1 MLPPQS
7 FVLVLEGFLVTVSES
22 VPVLKYVIFLEAV
35 SVPFLFLEY
44 FPVPNIGVVPVTIV
58 VLEVSLSVVFFT
70 LSLLQDLHHGFW
82 CLYWCRDYCYHY
94 CTQRLGRLFVVIWNR
109 WYLLTLWIFVS

>member
-58 VLEVSLSVVFFT
+58 VLEVSLSVVF
-70 LSLLQDLHHGFW
+70 LHSHSYKTYIMVFGV
-82 CLYWCRDYCYHY
+82 CI
-94 CTQRLGRLFVVIWNR
+94 GVVIIV
-109 WYLLTLWIFVS
+109 TITVPKG